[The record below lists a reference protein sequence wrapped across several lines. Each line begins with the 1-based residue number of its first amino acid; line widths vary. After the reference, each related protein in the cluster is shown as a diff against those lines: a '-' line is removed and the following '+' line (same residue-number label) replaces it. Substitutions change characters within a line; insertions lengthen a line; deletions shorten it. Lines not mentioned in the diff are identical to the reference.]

1 MSSSLHVASNTSTPN
16 KKASVISN
24 NKPNCNIPEGD
35 EKAKDGPQSDPEA
48 KLGINTSDQSDED
61 TKKMP
66 KREVTPDI
74 ISGAVIQK
82 DKDEMEPQV
91 MIEDE
96 ETSSMQQNEI
106 KALDTKDAH
115 NTSANDAKKEKTP
128 EETTNIDRKEDTKDD
143 DHPSHEHTP
152 SKQIITSEEEA
163 KEITKAKIAK
173 KRKEMKEKME
183 REAELER
190 QRQVA
195 IYLIILIR

>member
-1 MSSSLHVASNTSTPN
+1 MSNSLHVASNNTTSTPN

-24 NKPNCNIPEGD
+24 NKPNCNVPKGD
-35 EKAKDGPQSDPEA
+35 GKAKDGPQSGPEA

-61 TKKMP
+61 TKKIP
-66 KREVTPDI
+66 KREITPDI

-82 DKDEMEPQV
+82 SKDEMEPQV

-96 ETSSMQQNEI
+96 ETSSMQTNEF
-106 KALDTKDAH
+106 KVPDTKDAH
-115 NTSANDAKKEKTP
+115 NTVANDAKKDKTP
-128 EETTNIDRKEDTKDD
+128 EETTDIDRKEDAKDD

-163 KEITKAKIAK
+163 KARIAQ
-173 KRKEMKEKME
+173 KRREMKEKME

-195 IYLIILIR
+195 IHPILLI